1 MTDWL
6 ILTDLDGSLLDL
18 ETHSCDSAHAALET
32 IRRRGIPLAFVSS
45 KTRPE
50 LEQIRA
56 ELGVDGP
63 DISENGASIRLPDG
77 TVDQLGTGIDALR
90 QSLADISAELGIR
103 THPFGEHGVEGVM
116 RATGLTREQAE
127 LALDRD
133 GDEPFQAPGADP
145 KALQAAAR
153 ARNLSVLRGDRYYHL
168 VGHGGKG
175 AACERLL
182 DWYRAHGSSPTTLAI
197 GDAPNDLPMLQIA
210 DVAVCVPRPEG
221 PDTEIL
227 DAIPDIRLAP
237 APGAAGWSRAVLE
250 ILGESTDAN
259 GHPSRGDDP
268 GSGSSRTS

>member
-18 ETHSCDSAHAALET
+18 ETHRCESASAALDV

-56 ELGVDGP
+56 ELGIEGP

-77 TVDQLGTGIDALR
+77 TVDQLGTGIEALQR
-90 QSLADISAELGIR
+90 SLAEISEELGIR

-116 RATGLTREQAE
+116 RATGLSREQAE

-133 GDEPFQAPGADP
+133 GDEPFQAPGVDP
-145 KALQAAAR
+145 KSLQAAAR

-182 DWYRAHGSSPTTLAI
+182 DWYRAHGSTPKTLAI
-197 GDAPNDLPMLQIA
+197 GDAPNDLPMLEIA

-221 PDTEIL
+221 PDEEIL
-227 DAIPDIRLAP
+227 EAIPDIRLAP
-237 APGAAGWSRAVLE
+237 EPGAAGWSRAVLE
-250 ILGESTDAN
+250 ILENEASTN
-259 GHPSRGDDP
+259 GHPSRP
-268 GSGSSRTS
+268 G